1 MTINNTY
8 SFNPSC
14 IFYLTWPFEKV
25 IEVDVMGKMDMN
37 QEAPKENFVI
47 EQLDEA
53 LEERQNPDRRQNT
66 IGEEELGQPDRR
78 KSDRRTESK

>member
-1 MTINNTY
+1 
-8 SFNPSC
+8 
-14 IFYLTWPFEKV
+14 
-25 IEVDVMGKMDMN
+25 MN

-53 LEERQNPDRRQNT
+53 LEERQNPDRRQ
-66 IGEEELGQPDRR
+66 IIIDEEELGQPDRR